1 MKHTYMVDNE
11 VHRCD
16 GMWVT
21 SFRSLQQS
29 TCTRFI
35 ALVLQ
40 LPQKYHSSLTRL
52 ICTVSI
58 IFRTCRTFVSISS
71 LPAFLDSS
79 LIISHPFHF

>member
-40 LPQKYHSSLTRL
+40 VPRKYHSSITTLTY
-52 ICTVSI
+52 IVNI
-58 IFRTCRTFVSISS
+58 IF
-71 LPAFLDSS
+71 
-79 LIISHPFHF
+79 

>member
-1 MKHTYMVDNE
+1 MKHSYMVDNE

-29 TCTRFI
+29 TCTKFI

-40 LPQKYHSSLTRL
+40 VPQK
-52 ICTVSI
+52 
-58 IFRTCRTFVSISS
+58 ISFFYYYINLYRQHYLLNLS
-71 LPAFLDSS
+71 NIRIDFFITGIPWQFFD
-79 LIISHPFHF
+79 H

>member
-1 MKHTYMVDNE
+1 MKHSYMVDNE

-29 TCTRFI
+29 TCTKFI

-40 LPQKYHSSLTRL
+40 VLQKYHSSITTLTY
-52 ICTVSI
+52 TVSI
-58 IFRTCRTFVSISS
+58 IF
-71 LPAFLDSS
+71 
-79 LIISHPFHF
+79 